1 MIEKGRVLVCDI
13 DGTIVNI
20 KNKDQE
26 YKDLE
31 PIESVVKKIRS
42 LKSKGW
48 RIIFSTAR
56 NMRTYNGDID
66 WIKETAKGLGISSC
80 SFHVRDNLSKGQAE
94 TVYDSV
100 KTLSEIDRDVL
111 WIYNIDTYVKSGIRK
126 NDMLNSDGCLHV
138 YHSTL
143 PNLSF
148 VDYDASGSVSN
159 VVEKSPISTW
169 ASVGSYGFSSVG
181 LYKKIYEE
189 AYFNQKAK
197 VVYGE
202 QYIAP
207 MYKVML
213 DLGMDVAAPK
223 LQDELVHILGTPEDL
238 DRFKSV
244 F

>member
-1 MIEKGRVLVCDI
+1 MAGAGSRFFDVGYALPKYKIPVNGKTLFEWSMLSLVDFF
-13 DGTIVNI
+13 D
-20 KNKDQE
+20 DHF
-26 YKDLE
+26 
-31 PIESVVKKIRS
+31 
-42 LKSKGW
+42 
-48 RIIFSTAR
+48 IFSCLKGA
-56 NMRTYNGDID
+56 DID